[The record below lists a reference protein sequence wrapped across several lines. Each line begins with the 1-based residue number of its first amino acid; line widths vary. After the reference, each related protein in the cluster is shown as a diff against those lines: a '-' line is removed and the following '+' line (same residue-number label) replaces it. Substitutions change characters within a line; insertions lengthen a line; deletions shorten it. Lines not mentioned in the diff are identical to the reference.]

1 MASNVSTSSAS
12 TPPTSA
18 AVAPTAASASARHSD
33 VPIPA
38 LLVERA
44 IALGRA
50 EVGLALVHTR
60 RIAVRAVSALLGT
73 IVACAFAQLTL
84 VLLIAW
90 PVLAARIPLVNLLA
104 GVSLSAVLAIAGG
117 SFAALTWSHVARERR
132 AGARAAGG
140 RETLKADAAKDK
152 EPVSGYAVKA
162 QSGAVNL
169 TERVS

>member
-1 MASNVSTSSAS
+1 MASPVSTFAATTSGTPSAS
-12 TPPTSA
+12 EARA
-18 AVAPTAASASARHSD
+18 AE

-44 IALGRA
+44 IALARA
-50 EVGLALVHTR
+50 EAGLALVHTR

-90 PVLAARIPLVNLLA
+90 PVLVARIPLVNLLA
-104 GVSLSAVLAIAGG
+104 GVLMSAVLALAGG
-117 SFAALTWSHVARERR
+117 CFAALTWSHVARERR
-132 AGARAAGG
+132 ASARRSGSAE
-140 RETLKADAAKDK
+140 R
-152 EPVSGYAVKA
+152 VSGYEMKERAR
-162 QSGAVNL
+162 AVNL

>member
-1 MASNVSTSSAS
+1 MASPVSTSAAAGPGTASSAFD
-12 TPPTSA
+12 A
-18 AVAPTAASASARHSD
+18 RASE

-90 PVLAARIPLVNLLA
+90 PVLVARIPLVNLLA
-104 GVSLSAVLAIAGG
+104 GVLMSALLSLAGG
-117 SFAALTWSHVARERR
+117 LFAALTWSHVARERR
-132 AGARAAGG
+132 ASPRRASSAE
-140 RETLKADAAKDK
+140 R
-152 EPVSGYAVKA
+152 VSGYEMKE
-162 QSGAVNL
+162 QPGAVNL